1 MPEQLASQE
10 SALARIQNHL
20 ENSSERVLI
29 GIIGKPGAGKS
40 TLSKFLMAKLPK
52 EFVTVVP
59 MDGYHLSNKVLK
71 DLKRADRKGA
81 PDTFDVA
88 GFISLVKRIR
98 TEQTQNIYYPI
109 FDRAIEESIAAQGVV
124 TSVTKVVIIEGN
136 YLLHDDGGWEVCND
150 LLDESWM
157 VDVDDD
163 KRISRLI
170 SRHIAYG
177 KDPEAAKAWAKGT
190 DEVNAKLIERGRNRA
205 DFVVAID

>member
-1 MPEQLASQE
+1 MPEQLADQKA
-10 SALARIQNHL
+10 ALARIQGHL
-20 ENSSERVLI
+20 EKSSERVLI

-40 TLSKFLMAKLPK
+40 TLSKFLMSKLSK
-52 EFVTVVP
+52 ELVTVVP
-59 MDGYHLSNKVLK
+59 MDGYHLSNRVLK

-88 GFISLVKRIR
+88 GFISLVRRIR
-98 TEQTQNIYYPI
+98 SEQTQNIYYPI

-124 TSVTKVVIIEGN
+124 TSATKVVIIEGN
-136 YLLHDDGGWEVCND
+136 YLLHDEGGWEVIND

-177 KDPEAAKAWAKGT
+177 KDPDAAKAWAKGT
-190 DEVNAKLIERGRNRA
+190 DEVNAKLIERGRTRA

>member
-10 SALARIQNHL
+10 AALARIQNHL
-20 ENSSERVLI
+20 ENSTERVLI

-98 TEQTQNIYYPI
+98 SEQTQNIYYPI

-124 TSVTKVVIIEGN
+124 TSATKVVIVEGN
-136 YLLHDDGGWEVCND
+136 YLLHDDDGWEVCND

-190 DEVNAKLIERGRNRA
+190 DEVNAKLIERGRTRA

>member
-10 SALARIQNHL
+10 AALARIQNHL
-20 ENSSERVLI
+20 KNSSERVLI

-71 DLKRADRKGA
+71 DLKCADRKGA

>member
-10 SALARIQNHL
+10 AALARIQNHL
-20 ENSSERVLI
+20 ENSTERVLI

-40 TLSKFLMAKLPK
+40 TLSKFLLAKLPK

-98 TEQTQNIYYPI
+98 SEQTQNIYYPI

-124 TSVTKVVIIEGN
+124 TSATKVVIVEGN

-190 DEVNAKLIERGRNRA
+190 DEVNAKLIERGRIRA

>member
-1 MPEQLASQE
+1 MPEQLADQKA
-10 SALARIQNHL
+10 ALARIQEHL
-20 ENSSERVLI
+20 EKASERVLI

-40 TLSKFLMAKLPK
+40 TLSKFLMGKLPK
-52 EFVTVVP
+52 DLVTVVP

-71 DLKRADRKGA
+71 DLKRSDRKGA

-88 GFISLVKRIR
+88 GFVSLVKRIR
-98 TEQTQNIYYPI
+98 SEQTQNIYYPI

-124 TSVTKVVIIEGN
+124 TSATKVVIIEGN
-136 YLLHDDGGWEVCND
+136 YLLHDEGGWEVIND

-190 DEVNAKLIERGRNRA
+190 DEVNAKLIERGRTRA